1 MGIKITASVYINA
14 CRLPLND
21 DTMIVEG
28 TLVSFGADVYVNR
41 SGAGNTGAVD
51 SVILFVS
58 EIVSALYFPF
68 IPIDY
73 DK

>member
-1 MGIKITASVYINA
+1 
-14 CRLPLND
+14 
-21 DTMIVEG
+21 MIVEG